1 MAKTVTLTIKVNPE
15 EKELVKKEA
24 EKMGMTVSSYLHSML
39 FLFGDAGLEISL
51 DKVVQW
57 YSNKIYIIMGD
68 TGGLALYNNF
78 PLRSKLLYNLVELS
92 R

>member
-39 FLFGDAGLEISL
+39 FLFGDAGLEVSL
-51 DKVVQW
+51 GKKVQ
-57 YSNKIYIIMGD
+57 
-68 TGGLALYNNF
+68 
-78 PLRSKLLYNLVELS
+78 
-92 R
+92 